1 MRILYGV
8 QATGNGHITR
18 ARTMAKQ
25 LQRSKLHVD
34 YLFSGREPDK
44 LFNME
49 PFGDYRCYRGLTF
62 VTSKGKLRYL
72 DTWLNNHLLEFVR
85 DVCQLD
91 LSAYDLVLTDFE
103 PITAWAAKIRKTP
116 SIAIGHQYA
125 FLHNVP
131 KAGNNLLTRSIMK
144 IFAPADVC
152 LGVHWHHFDHTILPP
167 LIEPPKHQISFEPK
181 KILVYLPFDDTR
193 EVVQWLEKFPNHTF
207 HIYCEY
213 QQAKIQGHLH
223 LHPYSRENFQRDLA
237 SCSGVISNAG
247 FGLSSEALQYG
258 KKILVK
264 PLQGQMEQLSNAQAL
279 LQLKLGDVIHEYED
293 DKLIHWLEKPNS
305 KPVLYPNVAN
315 AIVNWLENGRTQR
328 PSQLAKDL
336 WKQVGYNNVHTNN
349 VCAN

>member
-25 LQRSKLHVD
+25 LQHSKLHVD
-34 YLFSGREPDK
+34 YLFSGRDRNK

-49 PFGDYRCYRGLTF
+49 PFGNYRCYRGLTF
-62 VTSKGKLRYL
+62 ATSKGKLRYL
-72 DTWLNNHLLEFVR
+72 ETWLNNHLPAFVR
-85 DVCQLD
+85 DVYCLD
-91 LSAYDLVLTDFE
+91 LSSYDLVLTDFE
-103 PITAWAAKIRKTP
+103 PITAWAAKLRKKP

-131 KAGNNLLTRSIMK
+131 KSGNNLLTRFIMRV
-144 IFAPADVC
+144 FAPADIC

-167 LIEPPKHQISFEPK
+167 LVEPPKHHISFDAK
-181 KILVYLPFDDTR
+181 KILVYLPFDDTE
-193 EVVQWLEKFPNHTF
+193 EVVRWLVKFPDYTF

-213 QQAKIQGHLH
+213 PQAKTLGHLC
-223 LHPYSRENFQRDLA
+223 LHPYSRENFQLDLA
-237 SCSGVISNAG
+237 GCSGVISNAG

-279 LQLKLGDVIHEYED
+279 LQLNLGDVIYQYDD
-293 DKLIHWLEKPNS
+293 DKLIQWLEKPNAQ
-305 KPVLYPNVAN
+305 PIVYPNVAN
-315 AIVNWLENGRTQR
+315 AIVNWLEEGQVQK
-328 PSQLAKDL
+328 PSQLAKAL
-336 WKQVGYNNVHTNN
+336 WKQVGYTNAYPN
-349 VCAN
+349 